1 MAGQINQAPDG
12 QIQLM
17 NAAPLKQPVSNRKQL
32 LLAALSLGLALA
44 ARADDFNPD
53 SPFPTPL
60 VQKQQFAISPFYG
73 YRFGGAVE
81 DDTSG
86 TSYSFEDSSAF
97 GLFLDYAPENY
108 AGRYE
113 LLWSHQDSSLDF
125 QGNNGLG
132 NVDLTIDVFQVG
144 GVAEFGSER
153 FREYVSVHVGVTH
166 FAPDDFASE
175 TRFSFGIGAGVKA
188 FVTKNLYLRADVRGF
203 CTVTEA
209 SGSFIYV
216 NGITVAT
223 FTGSTLWQGQVSVG
237 CGITF

>member
-1 MAGQINQAPDG
+1 
-12 QIQLM
+12 M
-17 NAAPLKQPVSNRKQL
+17 NAGNLKPQTLTHTPLI
-32 LLAALSLGLALA
+32 LAALSLGLALS
-44 ARADDFNPD
+44 ARANDFNTD
-53 SPFPTPL
+53 SLFPTPL

-73 YRFGGAVE
+73 YRFGGEVE
-81 DDTSG
+81 DDTTG

-97 GLFLDYAPENY
+97 GLFLDYAPENF

-132 NVDLTIDVFQVG
+132 NVDLTIDVIQVG

-153 FREYVSVHVGVTH
+153 FREYVSAHVGVTH
-166 FAPDDFASE
+166 FSPDDFASE
-175 TRFSFGIGAGVKA
+175 TRFSFGIGAGLKA

-216 NGITVAT
+216 NGVTVAT
-223 FTGSTLWQGQVSVG
+223 FSGSALWQGQVSVG
-237 CGITF
+237 LGIVF